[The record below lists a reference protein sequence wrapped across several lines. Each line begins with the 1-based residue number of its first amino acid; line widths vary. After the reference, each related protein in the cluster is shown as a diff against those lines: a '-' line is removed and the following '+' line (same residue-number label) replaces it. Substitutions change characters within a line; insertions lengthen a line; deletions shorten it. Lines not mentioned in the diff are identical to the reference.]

1 MTEGMRSAIF
11 GYRAAL
17 CIASAGGAL
26 AIADA
31 AATLSA
37 QAAEGKTQFATR
49 CASCHGSEL
58 GGGQHAPALT
68 GPGFREHWDG
78 KTARS
83 VYSRII
89 STMPQD
95 NPGSLSETEAL
106 TIALYVFAVNGIAV
120 GDQPIPNAAALNGIT
135 IPKQVPA
142 P

>member
-1 MTEGMRSAIF
+1 V
-11 GYRAAL
+11 
-17 CIASAGGAL
+17 
-26 AIADA
+26 
-31 AATLSA
+31 
-37 QAAEGKTQFATR
+37 EGKLQFATR
-49 CASCHGSEL
+49 CASCHGAEL

-106 TIALYVFAVNGIAV
+106 TIALYVFAVNGIAM
-120 GDQPIPNAAALNGIT
+120 GDQPIANATALNGIT